1 MPGRRAP
8 RKSAREVASRSERL
22 RAASATRVVPVTGNA
37 DVKEVLVGGLVAD
50 SMWRLAE
57 GEYGGDQIVQRPGQ
71 VVLGDQ
77 DSLLIDAKMVDRA
90 SRNRAVERQG
100 SQGACDEILP
110 RAGVAGR
117 GGVNHLAPHGAV
129 RADSGHD
136 DPHQLSLS
144 RSAAFQQADGDD
156 GGLRTRPAGYPLY
169 WLPKGGATTRCQRG

>member
-1 MPGRRAP
+1 
-8 RKSAREVASRSERL
+8 
-22 RAASATRVVPVTGNA
+22 
-37 DVKEVLVGGLVAD
+37 
-50 SMWRLAE
+50 MWRLAE

-90 SRNRAVERQG
+90 PRNRAVERQG

-117 GGVNHLAPHGAV
+117 GGVNHPAPHGAV
-129 RADSGHD
+129 RTDQGHD

-144 RSAAFQQADGDD
+144 PPAAFPQADHDE
-156 GGLRTRPAGYPLY
+156 GGLWARPAGHTP
-169 WLPKGGATTRCQRG
+169 C